1 MAAAV
6 FTELEKTNFDFQF
19 VLDHLQAN
27 PQCANITSET
37 IIEVVSGSVFK
48 TNAARN
54 LT

>member
-37 IIEVVSGSVFK
+37 IIEVAFGYAFK
-48 TNAARN
+48 KKVARN